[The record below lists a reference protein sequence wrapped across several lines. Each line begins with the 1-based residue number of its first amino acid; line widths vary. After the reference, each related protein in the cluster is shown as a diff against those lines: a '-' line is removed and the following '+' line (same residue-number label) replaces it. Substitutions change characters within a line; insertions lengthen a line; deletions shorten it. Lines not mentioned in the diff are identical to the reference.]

1 MNPETI
7 FAIIAYAIGMVY
19 ICRGIDETRKARLFK
34 WIRAFKASW
43 LHQSER

>member
-19 ICRGIDETRKARLFK
+19 ICRRYGMRSSRLMMRTSSP
-34 WIRAFKASW
+34 IM
-43 LHQSER
+43 

>member
-19 ICRGIDETRKARLFK
+19 ICRRYRWNKKSKI
-34 WIRAFKASW
+34 I
-43 LHQSER
+43 

>member
-19 ICRGIDETRKARLFK
+19 ICRRYLGNMPIC
-34 WIRAFKASW
+34 
-43 LHQSER
+43 